1 VSGLHRDFQEHSGGA
16 DSEAA
21 FAWLDRADASPVIQA
36 IKQRM
41 LEECPIHRGDQV
53 LDVGCG
59 LGHELQRMAK
69 YVGREGRVVG
79 IDVSAAMVAEAR
91 RRALGLDLPIAVE
104 VGDAHALGFEDE
116 RFDLCRVERVLRYL
130 ESPETALREMTRV
143 VRRGGVVLAFD
154 FDSDQTVVDAPDR
167 ALTRRIAEILDDAVP
182 HPWIG
187 RQLFG
192 LFRRIGLADVRV
204 VPHAICL
211 TGTRGLAMYRQLNEG
226 TIAAAQRAASITADE
241 AEVWWRAVEEAGRT
255 ESFFLAN
262 VGFIATGR
270 VTR

>member
-1 VSGLHRDFQEHSGGA
+1 VSGLHQDFQEQGKGA

-21 FAWLDRADASPVIQA
+21 FAWLDRADASPVIQG

-41 LEECPIHRGDQV
+41 LEECPVRPGHQV

-59 LGHELQRMAK
+59 LGHELQRMARH
-69 YVGREGRVVG
+69 VGPEGRVIG
-79 IDVSAAMVAEAR
+79 IDVSAAMAAEAR
-91 RRALGLDLPIAVE
+91 RRAIALDLPIVVE
-104 VGDAHALGFEDE
+104 VGDAHALDFKDE

-130 ESPETALREMTRV
+130 ESPEVAVREMTRV

-154 FDSDQTVVDAPDR
+154 FDSDQTMVDAPDR
-167 ALTRRIAEILDDAVP
+167 ALTRRIAQVLDDAVP

-226 TIAAAQRAASITADE
+226 TIAAAQRAAKITTDE
-241 AEVWWRAVEEAGRT
+241 ADAWWRAMEEAGRT

-270 VTR
+270 KR